1 MRLLHRIIATSL
13 ALCLALLLTTGAQAQ
28 DFKKIPIFVSI
39 LPQVFFVE
47 RIGGDRVQ
55 VDVLVQPGQ
64 SPHTY
69 APTPKQ
75 MGKLSEAKVYFRIGV
90 TFENAFVPKLESTM
104 PGLRIVDTRQ
114 GITLEKMAAHQEEA
128 EEPGHIHGEELD
140 THIWLD
146 PLLVKKQAEIIRDTL
161 AQIDPAGRPLY
172 EKNHAA
178 FAAEL
183 DALHARLSRAM
194 APLQGK
200 SFFVYHPAFGY
211 FAKRYGLQQIA
222 VETGGKSPSARHL
235 GKLIDLAKQQG
246 VRVLF
251 VQPQF
256 SQKSALTVAR
266 AINGAVV
273 PLDDL
278 AKDYFNNMTAI
289 AEEVEKAVK

>member
-1 MRLLHRIIATSL
+1 MRLLKKIIAPSL

-75 MGKLSEAKVYFRIGV
+75 MGKLSESKVYFRIGV

-114 GITLEKMAAHQEEA
+114 GITLEKMEAHEEEA

-161 AQIDPAGRPLY
+161 VRIDPAGGPLY

-178 FAAEL
+178 FAVEL

-278 AKDYFNNMTAI
+278 ARDYFANMNHI